1 MSTSD
6 QPSEEELRAAYEA
19 EIKKI
24 SVEQIVL
31 EQVVS
36 LVNLGM
42 RRTGLSPGTE
52 DERDAGQV
60 RTAIEAVRALLP
72 LIEQSAPPQASA
84 IRDALSQ
91 LQLAYLRLEG
101 GGETGPAPA
110 GATGGA
116 GAAGGAGGAGGMG
129 GSVSQ
134 DAPSTEPD
142 PARPEGEPDPS
153 PSTPPSEPDP
163 AAPGEPGPAQ
173 RSGRLWVP
181 GQ

>member
-24 SVEQIVL
+24 RVEQIVL

-91 LQLAYLRLEG
+91 LQLAYLRLDG
-101 GGETGPAPA
+101 GAEAGPAPA
-110 GATGGA
+110 GP
-116 GAAGGAGGAGGMG
+116 AAGRAGTDTPGATPP
-129 GSVSQ
+129 Q
-134 DAPSTEPD
+134 PD
-142 PARPEGEPDPS
+142 PAGSVGEPDPD
-153 PSTPPSEPDP
+153 PSAPPSEPDP
-163 AAPGEPGPAQ
+163 ATPGEPGPAQ